1 MKQLKEAAGKITK
14 LEIQGATNVAMF
26 AVQSLV
32 EFVRRNAHLGYKELW
47 VKLYEAEKILYNS
60 RPTEPAMRNGL
71 MYIIGKLRKNEMNGI
86 EVDIPNMVEI
96 YGEESDKLIKVAK
109 KRIAK
114 YGARLIPANRPDF
127 TVQTHCH
134 SSVVEGILI
143 EAKNQGK
150 EFNVVATE
158 TRPFYQGRTTAT
170 KLMDHGIEVTQVV
183 DSAMRWVAR
192 NLKSDLILI
201 GADAVT
207 SEGTVLN
214 KIGSRLLALVARED
228 HIPLFVA
235 TPLLKYSPNTAF
247 GNYEHIEMRDVREIT
262 KDWPDAPKGLHLLN
276 PAFESVNRLYING
289 LITEAGIFP
298 SGEVHSMFR
307 HTYRFLYDVYDELEH
322 KEKII
327 YDQDE
332 HQEKISS
339 FF

>member
-1 MKQLKEAAGKITK
+1 MKQLKEAASKITK

-26 AVQSLV
+26 AVQSLI
-32 EFVRRNAHLGYKELW
+32 EFVKRNAHLNHQKLW
-47 VKLYEAEKILYNS
+47 VKLYEAEKILFNS

-71 MYIIGKLRKNEMNGI
+71 MYIIGKLRRDENHGV
-86 EVDIPNMVEI
+86 EVDLPKMVEI
-96 YGEESDKLIKVAK
+96 YGEEYDKVIKESK

-114 YGARLIPANRPDF
+114 YGARLIPAGRPDF

-143 EAKNQGK
+143 EAKKQGK
-150 EFNVVATE
+150 EFKVVATE
-158 TRPFYQGRTTAT
+158 TRPFYQGRMTAA

-192 NLKSDLILI
+192 NLKSDIIII

-228 HIPLFVA
+228 HIPLYVA
-235 TPLLKYSPNTAF
+235 TPLLKYSPNSAF
-247 GNYEHIEMRDVREIT
+247 GNYEHIEMRNVQEII
-262 KDWPDAPKGLHLLN
+262 KDWPNAPKGLKLLN
-276 PAFESVNRLYING
+276 PAFETVNRLYING
-289 LITEAGIFP
+289 LITEAGLFP
-298 SGEVHSMFR
+298 SGEVASMFR
-307 HTYRFLYDVYDELEH
+307 HTYRFLYEVYDELEH
-322 KEKII
+322 KEKIV
-327 YDQDE
+327 YDEND